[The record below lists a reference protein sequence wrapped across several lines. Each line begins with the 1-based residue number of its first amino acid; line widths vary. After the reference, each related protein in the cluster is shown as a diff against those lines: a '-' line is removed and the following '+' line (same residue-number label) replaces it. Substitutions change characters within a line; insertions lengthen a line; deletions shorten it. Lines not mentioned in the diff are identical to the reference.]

1 MPDPQ
6 TTALVHDW
14 ITIPGGAE
22 EVLREILGIFPGT
35 VFTAQYNAARFPW
48 LQNVKVKD
56 TWLSKMPLSK
66 TRHYVYAPILADV
79 YSKIDLSGYK
89 LILTDSH
96 TFAHNVKK
104 PKDALH
110 ICYYHTPARSLWAP
124 EIDDRAGGNDPL
136 RRAIVKRLK
145 RIDLLASKNPDV
157 VLANSETTAARIRAV
172 YKREVEEVIYPGV
185 DTKKWSDVQRF
196 SGDEG
201 YLLWGRLIR
210 YKRYDLAIEAAKI
223 TGAKVNIVGA
233 GPHLEKLKE
242 LAHNVPNV
250 VFHGRLPDDQ
260 LKDLMAHCRAVL
272 FPGYEDFGI
281 VPVEAMA
288 AGIPVIAFGKGGA
301 SETVAEDCG
310 VQFAEQTPE
319 CLAEAIRE
327 LENRSFEPATLKA
340 RAALYDTSVFRTKY
354 RAVVERHLAKSR

>member
-14 ITIPGGAE
+14 ITVPGGAE
-22 EVLREILGIFPGT
+22 EVLREILGLFPGT
-35 VFTAQYNAARFPW
+35 VFTAQYNPARFPW
-48 LQNVKVKD
+48 LANAKVKD

-66 TRHYVYAPILADV
+66 TRHFIYAPILADV
-79 YSKIDLSGYK
+79 YSHIDLSGYK

-96 TFAHNVKK
+96 TFAHHVKK

-124 EIDDRAGGNDPL
+124 EIDDRASGNDPL

-145 RIDLLASKNPDV
+145 RLDLLASKNPDV
-157 VLANSETTAARIRAV
+157 VLANSETTAARIRSV
-172 YKREVEEVIYPGV
+172 YGREVEEVIYPPV
-185 DTKKWSDVQRF
+185 ETKKWSDVKRV
-196 SGDEG
+196 SDDEG

-233 GPHLEKLKE
+233 GPYTEKLKE
-242 LAHNVPNV
+242 MASGVNNV
-250 VFHGRLPDDQ
+250 VFHGRLPDEH
-260 LKDLMAHCRAVL
+260 LKDLMSRCRGVL

-288 AGIPVIAFGKGGA
+288 AGLPVVAFGKGGA
-301 SETVAEDCG
+301 SETVTEQCG
-310 VQFAEQTPE
+310 VQFMEQTPAS
-319 CLAEAIRE
+319 LAEAIRQ
-327 LENRSFEPATLKA
+327 LEKRSFEPEILQK
-340 RAALYDTSVFRTKY
+340 RASLFDSEVFRTKY
-354 RAVVERHLAKSR
+354 RAAINRHLN